1 MQICCQKKN
10 GDQFLDAELE
20 FFLDDYSDNSDS
32 E

>member
-10 GDQFLDAELE
+10 GDKFLDAELE
-20 FFLDDYSDNSDS
+20 LDDYSDNSDS